1 MNCEQILAA
10 LETGDAHEQD
20 DARHHIESCPS
31 CAAAVAALEEL
42 KSALAEPA
50 LLTESNRAAWM
61 AAMTT
66 VRASST
72 IRSTAPVR
80 RSSHRLV
87 VAAAAVVLLVGA
99 IALLIHRASD
109 RDIIAEKQKNQPIT
123 PQVAPERTTPETI
136 VEEPGRTDPRYV
148 AELDAVRKDVTSMRS
163 ELERLRSRAALLD
176 VRVETNR
183 LLAAR
188 IR

>member
-10 LETGDAHEQD
+10 LETGDAREQD
-20 DARHHIESCPS
+20 DARHHIRSCPS
-31 CAAAVAALEEL
+31 CAAAAAAFEEL
-42 KSALAEPA
+42 KSALAEPS
-50 LLTESNRAAWM
+50 LVTEIDRSAWLAAIG
-61 AAMTT
+61 AD
-66 VRASST
+66 RASST
-72 IRSTAPVR
+72 TRDSAPVR
-80 RSSHRLV
+80 RSSQRLV

-99 IALLIHRASD
+99 VALLIQRAGD
-109 RDIIAEKQKNQPIT
+109 RDIVVEKPKEKSIT
-123 PQVAPERTTPETI
+123 PEVAPERTPQETI